1 MKKICLA
8 VLIGLIQGSAL
19 LAMAPPVNQAGGTQ
33 QPAGGM
39 GSMLMLFLPLLVIWW
54 FLLIRP
60 QQKKEKER
68 QKMLS
73 ELNKGDEVLT
83 IGGVFGEVVQVKEDR
98 VTLKVADKT
107 NIEVT
112 KSAVSSKLK
121 KS

>member
-1 MKKICLA
+1 MKKILFTAIIC
-8 VLIGLIQGSAL
+8 LIQGGAL
-19 LAMAPPVNQAGGTQ
+19 LAMAPPVNQGGAQ
-33 QPAGGM
+33 QQTGGM

-83 IGGVFGEVVQVKEDR
+83 IGGIYGEVVQVKEDR

-112 KSAVSSKLK
+112 KSAVSTKLK